1 MSCHLGKCGGGICG
15 GSKLPPKTLS
25 SEQKSMLGIQLLSF
39 VIINSIAIKVM
50 PKVYSSS
57 FALGFS
63 NELFASFKKTRSF
76 TLFSKVENRW
86 SSSEFLNDCGG
97 GCASLIG
104 VISGL
109 NVSKI
114 QGFIL
119 GSAFYA
125 SHISHQA
132 TILCPATGFV
142 AGQQAASLIAEKFI
156 T

>member
-1 MSCHLGKCGGGICG
+1 MSCKVGNCG
-15 GSKLPPKTLS
+15 GSVPPPKTLS
-25 SEQKSMLGIQLLSF
+25 SEQKNMFGIQLLSF
-39 VIINSIAIKVM
+39 IIINSIAIKVM

-57 FALGFS
+57 FALGFA
-63 NELFASFKKTRSF
+63 NELFASFKQTHSF

-86 SSSEFLNDCGG
+86 SNSKFLNECGG